1 MAESY
6 NKIFKRHYNINFGK
20 EYVIHH
26 IDGNHSND
34 EISNL
39 LLLPRWL
46 HSKYHILKAVID
58 NHPLATTISGNQANQ
73 GNYYLGYYKRFIAV
87 LEECNKWYDFKMY
100 LDGNLPNI
108 HGIEI

>member
-1 MAESY
+1 MAENY
-6 NKIFKRHYNINFGK
+6 NKKFKRHYNINFGK

-39 LLLPRWL
+39 LLLPRKL
-46 HSKYHILKAVID
+46 HSKYHILKSVID
-58 NHPLATTISGNQANQ
+58 NHPLSTTISGNQVNQ
-73 GNYYLGYYKRFIAV
+73 GNYYLSYYERFIEV
-87 LEECNKWYDFKMY
+87 LNECNKWHDFKMY
-100 LDGNLPNI
+100 LDGKLPNI